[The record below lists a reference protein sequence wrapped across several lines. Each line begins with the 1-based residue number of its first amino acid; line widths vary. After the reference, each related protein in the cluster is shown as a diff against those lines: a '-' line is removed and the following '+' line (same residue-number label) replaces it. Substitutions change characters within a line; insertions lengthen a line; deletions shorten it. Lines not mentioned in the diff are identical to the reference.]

1 MTSRTSTAPR
11 LVVVM
16 LIFSSMACGV
26 PLASAAEPKPWNCS
40 GKQSFQNTN
49 PMTFTAKSHSNRNWR
64 LFLMEY
70 EQYTGNHGYSVV
82 TANDLANPGAA
93 ADGVLGTGKF
103 FAMAEYKDANGNWK
117 CPSSSGPADS
127 PAADA
132 LFDFCF
138 GEADNACGVAL
149 TIRKQHLRPLVSP

>member
-82 TANDLANPGAA
+82 TANDSRQPRRRRGRRARNGQIFR
-93 ADGVLGTGKF
+93 DGRVQRRQWQLEVSEQQRPSG
-103 FAMAEYKDANGNWK
+103 FA
-117 CPSSSGPADS
+117 
-127 PAADA
+127 
-132 LFDFCF
+132 
-138 GEADNACGVAL
+138 
-149 TIRKQHLRPLVSP
+149 RR